1 MKTFVRERHYH
12 WMDPYI
18 KFHIIFEIHCAHC
31 NVYLEVRTCVMVHV
45 WGVSN
50 EKRCCTCQNVKVE
63 NYVLSAGLS
72 EDLSLGGRL

>member
-1 MKTFVRERHYH
+1 MKTFVREAPALDGPIYK
-12 WMDPYI
+12 
-18 KFHIIFEIHCAHC
+18 KFHVIFEIHCAHC

-50 EKRCCTCQNVKVE
+50 EKKKYANVKVE